1 MLSELKEAISHY
13 IPVFPIVL
21 FVLSRYKMK
30 IYDLKLYSTG
40 RVYEGNGDSN
50 LHFLACVVYTFLI
63 TGMISAAGIPS
74 IIDFGFGRNY
84 LNFNFIPFAINGVST
99 NVLNIIMFIPFGL
112 LLPIIWSEFKSFK
125 KTTKAGLL
133 FSLFIEITQIF
144 NFRAT
149 DIDDLMMN
157 TLGTIIGFGIYYIL
171 FVKIFKNKSDKDSF
185 INRIKIEIQN
195 EPVFSIKSEFIK
207 LTILT
212 IASYSIIGSLIRN
225 YCFIFI

>member
-1 MLSELKEAISHY
+1 MISELREAILHY

-133 FSLFIEITQIF
+133 FSLFIEITQMF

-149 DIDDLMMN
+149 DVDDLMMN
-157 TLGTIIGFGIYYIL
+157 TLGTVIGFGIYYLL
-171 FVKIFKNKSDKDSF
+171 FVKIFKNKSGNDSF
-185 INRIKIEIQN
+185 RSKLRMGSSYKS
-195 EPVFSIKSEFIK
+195 VFYSGSEFVDLTV
-207 LTILT
+207 LTIV
-212 IASYSIIGSLIRN
+212 SYAIIGSLVRN
-225 YCFIFI
+225 YCFLFS

>member
-1 MLSELKEAISHY
+1 MLSELKEAILHY

-21 FVLSRYKMK
+21 FILSRYKMK

-63 TGMISAAGIPS
+63 TGMVSAAGIPS
-74 IIDFGFGRNY
+74 VIDFGFGINY
-84 LNFNFIPFAINGVST
+84 LNFNFIPFAVNGVST
-99 NVLNIIMFIPFGL
+99 NVLNVIMFVPFGFM
-112 LLPIIWSEFKSFK
+112 LPIMWNEFESFK
-125 KTTKAGLL
+125 KTVEVGFL

-149 DIDDLMMN
+149 DIDDLIMN

>member
-1 MLSELKEAISHY
+1 MIIELKEAILHY

-21 FVLSRYKMK
+21 IALYRYKNK
-30 IYDLKLYSTG
+30 ILNSESKST
-40 RVYEGNGDSN
+40 NGIN
-50 LHFLACVVYTFLI
+50 ETKGYYTPHFIACIIYTFLI

-99 NVLNIIMFIPFGL
+99 NLLNIIMFIPFGL

-125 KTTKAGLL
+125 KTTKAGFL
-133 FSLFIEITQIF
+133 FSLFIEITQMF

>member
-1 MLSELKEAISHY
+1 MLSELKEAILHY

-63 TGMISAAGIPS
+63 TGMVSAAGIPS
-74 IIDFGFGRNY
+74 IIDFGFGINY
-84 LNFNFIPFAINGVST
+84 LNFNFIPFAVNGVST
-99 NVLNIIMFIPFGL
+99 NVLNVIMFVPFGFM
-112 LLPIIWSEFKSFK
+112 LPIMWNEFESFK
-125 KTTKAGLL
+125 KTVEVGFL
-133 FSLFIEITQIF
+133 FSLFIEIIQIF

-149 DIDDLMMN
+149 DLDDLIMN
-157 TLGTIIGFGIYYIL
+157 TLGTVIGFGIYYIL